1 MHTTRRFSAAALMAA
16 LLTFIGGLT
25 VPLGQSSV
33 SAAADPGWIPW
44 VGPSLD
50 DLDVWVRAFG
60 TSGGTMYAGTE
71 GDGVFRSTNG
81 GLSWSTFSTD
91 LPTGSDSIRD
101 IEAGVSDVLIATNGG
116 VWKSSGGAW
125 QPLGQG
131 DGANKLNLPAQ
142 SLYSQAGV
150 LFAGVVGGVYRSSDN
165 GNTWTNSSNGLPTA
179 TTVWSIDGYSYL
191 PGYLFAAT
199 SDGAYVSLNNGGS
212 WAPVTNGLPTGTN
225 ILRIVADQINPG
237 TWYAVTSG
245 LGVYR
250 TQTGGLIWEPV
261 NSGLPSLQIRSIM
274 LLPVGAS
281 SAVVIGTT
289 NGVFTSFDKG
299 ATWNAVSNTGLDGH
313 TAIWALSTTPVPLAL
328 VAGAQGGG
336 VRYRVMA
343 PPVNITSPAITPNA
357 GLNVGETVTVS
368 DGTWE
373 GTDEITLTYQWQRCS
388 TSNSATCVD
397 IAFATQKTHVL
408 DAADQN
414 GYVRA
419 RVTARN
425 PVSLPASLT
434 TVTTALVG
442 TVGGAAANMPGAT
455 TKPNPTI
462 ISPAGPDANT
472 FTVFPGETLSVSSLT
487 WNPAA
492 SFTYQWYR
500 CSTVNT
506 SSCAPIGPFAAATT
520 YTVQD
525 ADADRFVR
533 VVARGTNASG
543 SDDSD
548 LSASTSQILPR
559 QVTAT
564 SAPAVGGK
572 PWVGQTLTRSIGS
585 YSGAIERAYTTW
597 QSCPDTTGNGCS
609 TIKGGN
615 LDQAGIAT
623 LTLDNG
629 HLGKH
634 IRVRVEIDVND
645 ASAPAPIIVS
655 SAFSPKVTTAPAKV
669 TNSTK
674 PKIQGVPAPG
684 VVLTLTTSTWGG
696 SPTFTY
702 RWLRCDTTGSNCLP
716 ISGATGKTYK
726 VVSADVGKRLVA
738 RMTGINAWGIPVTVQ
753 TAATTTTTAKLKPV
767 YVTGGSVDGKRVVGR
782 KLTARPGVWSASPSA
797 TFTYRWT
804 RNGKVISGATGKT
817 YTLKKADKGTT
828 IACVVTAKNSV
839 GKTVKTLKAGKVK

>member
-1 MHTTRRFSAAALMAA
+1 MHTSRRISVAALLAA

-25 VPLGQSSV
+25 VPVGQSPV

-50 DLDVWVRAFG
+50 DLDVWVRSFG
-60 TSGGTMYAGTE
+60 SSGATMYAGTE

-81 GLSWSTFSTD
+81 GLTWSKFSTN

-101 IEAGVSDVLIATNGG
+101 IEAGVSDVLIATDGG

-131 DGANKLNLPAQ
+131 EGANKLNLPAQ

-150 LFAGVVGGVYRSSDN
+150 LYAGVMGGVYKSSD
-165 GNTWTNSSNGLPTA
+165 GGTTWTNSSTGLPTA
-179 TTVWSIDGYSYL
+179 TTVWSIDGYAYL

-199 SDGAYVSLNNGGS
+199 SDGAYVSLNSGGS
-212 WAPVTNGLPTGTN
+212 WSAVTNGLPSGTN
-225 ILRIVADQINPG
+225 ILRIVSDQTNP
-237 TWYAVTSG
+237 TRWYAITSG
-245 LGVYR
+245 LGVYK
-250 TQTGGLIWEPV
+250 TETGGLLWEPV
-261 NSGLPSLQIRSIM
+261 NADLPTTQIRSIM

-281 SAVVIGTT
+281 AVVVIGTT

-299 ATWNAVSNTGLDGH
+299 ATWNPVSNTGLGGH

-343 PPVNITSPAITPNA
+343 PPVNLSLPTIT
-357 GLNVGETVTVS
+357 GTVS
-368 DGTWE
+368 VGQQLTAAPGNWE
-373 GTDEITLTYQWQRCS
+373 GTDEITYSYQWRRCTDVALNTCS
-388 TSNSATCVD
+388 DITNATQSTHTITADQQGFRIRVRVEARNAVSIPANLTTATSNVTSTV
-397 IAFATQKTHVL
+397 
-408 DAADQN
+408 AASP
-414 GYVRA
+414 G
-419 RVTARN
+419 
-425 PVSLPASLT
+425 SLPGAIQKENPSI
-434 TVTTALVG
+434 TAP
-442 TVGGAAANMPGAT
+442 PGADG
-455 TKPNPTI
+455 N
-462 ISPAGPDANT
+462 S
-472 FTVFPGETLSVSSLT
+472 FTVFPGEVLTATPNT
-487 WNPAA
+487 WNTPPTSYA
-492 SFTYQWYR
+492 YQWYR
-500 CSTVNT
+500 CSTVNA
-506 SSCAPIGPFAAATT
+506 SSCAAIGPFAAATT
-520 YTVQD
+520 HTVSD
-525 ADADRFVR
+525 ADVGSYIQ
-533 VVARGTNASG
+533 VKTRGTNANGSALSG
-543 SDDSD
+543 LGGPSP
-548 LSASTSQILPR
+548 LILPR

-564 SAPAVGGK
+564 SAPALAGK

-645 ASAPAPIIVS
+645 ASAPAPILVS
-655 SAFSPKVTTAPAKV
+655 SAFSPKVTAAPAKV
-669 TNSTK
+669 SNSTA

-684 VVLTLTTSTWGG
+684 VTLTLTKSTWGG
-696 SPTFTY
+696 SPTFSY
-702 RWLRCDTTGSNCLP
+702 RWLRCDTAGANCLP

-726 VVSADVGKRLVA
+726 VVSADTGKRIVA
-738 RMTGINAWGIPVTVQ
+738 RMTGINAWGVPVVVQ
-753 TAATTTTTAKLKPV
+753 TAATATTKATLKPV
-767 YVTGGSVDGKRVVGR
+767 YITGASIAGKRVVGQ

-804 RNGKVISGATGKT
+804 RNGKVITGATAKT
-817 YTLKKADKGTT
+817 YTSKKADKGAT

-839 GKTVKTLKAGKVK
+839 GKTARTLKAGKIT